1 MVNDGSTSG
10 AGGANGS
17 KEIGDEYN
25 GNKSKLNRRRFIQA
39 AGVGAAATGLAGC
52 LGGGPG
58 GSSEGIPSEVTLGVL
73 APAPENN
80 PIGAAIA
87 NSAELAAQKINNSG
101 DVLGDADNVSVSIK
115 NTEESPSTG
124 RQRYR
129 ELTLDEGAHMTTGV
143 FTSEVLLQLMDPI
156 AQQKTVHMTTGA
168 ASPKASNQVNENYD
182 KYKYHFRSG
191 PINGYHLGQNM
202 VDFLEA
208 KGDDL
213 GWESVAILVENY
225 EWTNPVQQAIED
237 HIGDLDVEVAM
248 EERYA
253 SGTQNFG
260 PIYDSVEDSG
270 ADAAFVA
277 MAHTGTPAIVQWA
290 QDQRPFE
297 FGGIHVLSQLPAYYG
312 MTNGACRFTV
322 TQNTATPQSDLTD
335 KTLPYVEDY
344 NSAYDSFPV
353 YTGYITYDAI
363 MQWANVATELGT
375 VNSDEVVTGL
385 EESSFTGTAGSLDYY
400 GKDHEFAHDIKY
412 NFSTDSSP
420 EEGVNPVFQ
429 QWQET
434 DGSGTQEVLHPSYV
448 SSADYQAPPWV

>member
-1 MVNDGSTSG
+1 
-10 AGGANGS
+10 
-17 KEIGDEYN
+17 
-25 GNKSKLNRRRFIQA
+25 
-39 AGVGAAATGLAGC
+39 VGAAATGFAGC

-58 GSSEGIPSEVTLGVL
+58 SDSEGVPSEVTIGVL

-80 PIGAAIA
+80 PIGASIA
-87 NSAELAAQKINNSG
+87 NSAELAAKQLENSG
-101 DVLGDADNVSVSIK
+101 DMLGDVDTVNVSIK

-129 ELTLDEGAHMTTGV
+129 ELTLDEGVDMTTGV

-156 AQQKTVHMTTGA
+156 SQQQTVHMTTGA
-168 ASPKASNQVNENYD
+168 ASPEASRQVNEEYD
-182 KYKYHFRSG
+182 KYKYHFRTG
-191 PINGYHLGQNM
+191 PANGCHLGQNM

-208 KGDDL
+208 KGSDL
-213 GWESVAILVENY
+213 GWESVALLVENY
-225 EWTNPVQQAIED
+225 EWTNPVQEAIDD

-253 SGTQNFG
+253 SGTENFG
-260 PIYDSVEDSG
+260 PIYDNVEESG

-290 QDQRPFE
+290 RDQRPFE
-297 FGGIHVLSQLPAYYG
+297 FGGIHVLSQLPSYYEQTG
-312 MTNGACRFTV
+312 GACGYTI

-335 KTLPYVEDY
+335 KTLQYAEDY
-344 NSAYDSFPV
+344 NNAYDGYPV
-353 YTGYITYDAI
+353 YTGYITFDAV
-363 MQWANVATELGT
+363 MQWASVVADRGT
-375 VNSDEVVTGL
+375 VDADEVVSGL

-412 NFSTDSSP
+412 SFSPDSRP
-420 EEGVNPVFQ
+420 DEGVNPVFQ
-429 QWQET
+429 QWREG

-448 SSADYQAPPWV
+448 STTEYEAPPWV